1 MTFSR
6 EVRSGLRGVSE
17 EQIAGERDVWL
28 RADIHAGG
36 DVSVRISEIA
46 KLTNT
51 IPQVLQ
57 KIERRAMEKL
67 LIAIKVATLDFEDD
81 RRPRVMKRRRVVS

>member
-1 MTFSR
+1 MNDR
-6 EVRSGLRGVSE
+6 P
-17 EQIAGERDVWL
+17 IAKCPIEILSMANRRIPL
-28 RADIHAGG
+28 
-36 DVSVRISEIA
+36 RISEIA

-81 RRPRVMKRRRVVS
+81 RRPRARKRRRVMR

>member
-1 MTFSR
+1 MNDR
-6 EVRSGLRGVSE
+6 P
-17 EQIAGERDVWL
+17 IAKCPIEILAMANRRIPL
-28 RADIHAGG
+28 
-36 DVSVRISEIA
+36 RISEIA

-67 LIAIKVATLDFEDD
+67 LTAIKVATLDFDDD
-81 RRPRVMKRRRVVS
+81 RTVRARTRRRVCR

>member
-1 MTFSR
+1 MNDR
-6 EVRSGLRGVSE
+6 P
-17 EQIAGERDVWL
+17 IAKCPLEILAMANRRIPL
-28 RADIHAGG
+28 
-36 DVSVRISEIA
+36 RISEIA

-67 LIAIKVATLDFEDD
+67 RELIDFDVSELIDD
-81 RRPRVMKRRRVVS
+81 ERPRARTRRRIVR

>member
-1 MTFSR
+1 MANR
-6 EVRSGLRGVSE
+6 RIPL
-17 EQIAGERDVWL
+17 
-28 RADIHAGG
+28 
-36 DVSVRISEIA
+36 RISEIA

-81 RRPRVMKRRRVVS
+81 RRPRARQRRRVSR

>member
-1 MTFSR
+1 MNDR
-6 EVRSGLRGVSE
+6 P
-17 EQIAGERDVWL
+17 IAKCPIEILAMVNRRIPL
-28 RADIHAGG
+28 
-36 DVSVRISEIA
+36 RISEIA

-67 LIAIKVATLDFEDD
+67 RELIDFDVSELIDD
-81 RRPRVMKRRRVVS
+81 ELMQARKRRRVMR